1 MSKRY
6 NVTLTA
12 SSIGYIV
19 QAIMNNFLPLLFV
32 YFVTAYKIPLYLISI
47 VIAYNFLLQ
56 ILVDYFSSNFILKI
70 GHRASTIISGASAS
84 LGLIFLAVTPS
95 IFNGYVGIYIGVI
108 ISVTL
113 MAIGSGLSEVLLSP
127 IIEALPFKNKESKMS
142 FLHSFYAL
150 GHLIIILISTAFFI
164 VFGIE
169 NWMYLALFITIIPI
183 TEIILFTF
191 CPIIPPEGDD
201 KTVKRRDLFKNKTF
215 IILFILMIAVGGCEQ
230 AIAQWVSYFAE
241 SGLNVS
247 KTVGDLVGTSTFAF
261 FMFLS
266 RFLHGLSKDRFR
278 LYSLIVVCAIGLIA
292 CYLITAI
299 SPIAVISLVSISL
312 CGLFLGVTWPGV
324 YSLGGKLFSSG
335 GTVMFSMLAL
345 GGDVGCS
352 LGPMMVGL
360 ISSSFDMKIGIL
372 FATVFPLLL
381 LVGMILLKKNNK
393 SEGL

>member
-6 NVTLTA
+6 NITLTA
-12 SSIGYIV
+12 CSIGYIV

-56 ILVDYFSSNFILKI
+56 ILVDYFSSTLILRV
-70 GHRASTIISGASAS
+70 GHRASTIISGACAGF
-84 LGLIFLAVTPS
+84 GLIFLAITPS
-95 IFNGYVGIYIGVI
+95 IFSGYIQIFIGVI

-113 MAIGSGLSEVLLSP
+113 MAVGSGLSEVLLSP
-127 IIEALPFKNKESKMS
+127 IIEALPFENKESKMS

-150 GHLIIILISTAFFI
+150 GHLIVILISTAFFI

-169 NWMYLALFITIIPI
+169 NWAYLALFITLIPI
-183 TEIILFTF
+183 IEIVLFTF
-191 CPIIPPEGDD
+191 CPIIPPVGDD
-201 KTVKRRDLFKNKTF
+201 KTVRKRDLFKNKTF

-230 AIAQWVSYFAE
+230 SIAQWISYFTE

-278 LYSLIVVCAIGLIA
+278 LYGLIVVCAIGLIA

-324 YSLGGKLFSSG
+324 YSLGGKLFKSG

-360 ISSSFDMKIGIL
+360 ISSSFDMKIGL
-372 FATVFPLLL
+372 FFATVFPLILL
-381 LVGMILLKKNNK
+381 IGMILLKKNNK
-393 SEGL
+393 SEKL